1 MRGKKKVT
9 MDLLE
14 NQVSD
19 LRSFL
24 GTTGPQPP
32 AVVSPIDAPPAGYSP
47 PSGPLSRSAPGANSA
62 QHQHQH
68 QHQASSPLESP
79 GSTTNNTTSSS
90 AAAKRRAEDDDID
103 SGSTRQQRTKRNRY
117 ISIACNEC
125 KRRKIKCNGETPCQ
139 RCGHLNLQCLYA
151 PNCCSNF
158 KDSDEF
164 KKMTGQVGRLQDQV
178 ESLISAMTAL
188 REETTSLRLAP
199 IQERTPLPSTKT
211 ATRSPSTVSLPPL
224 AKSPY
229 AYRVPPTFHGPTSI
243 AFTVDVAKTTLHKMG
258 YSGANDSNEDS
269 SSQPEQTPHASPV
282 IQPSAPSLDSS
293 GDPLWEFDEAEMLH
307 LCGLYEDEVGA
318 MYPVV
323 SSDFVVEQAKR
334 VSCWMAE
341 VRRAGQSSGGRVDL
355 HDTNTLLLK
364 IVLCNALTVEE
375 HGHSNKA
382 ARLYESIQ
390 PTVDR
395 MLMSDPADVS
405 TLPILALVSGYRYLS
420 NDEILAWRVV
430 GHVARLCLEL
440 GLHRRDGLLKIKD
453 PQVRRNA
460 LLTFWSSYV
469 LDRRWSFSTG
479 LPFVCHDD
487 KIDPSLPYPD
497 DYPFLVAMIGYS
509 RLSAKI
515 WSLVDC
521 FEPAVI
527 RDLKAHSFEQLEQDI
542 WDWYKQV
549 PEQIRTDP
557 ADGERIAMPSGPADK
572 LPRLRIWTRLRLNQ
586 VRIWLYT
593 PVLHSATSIVE
604 NMRLADTAVDLAKQT
619 IRLLVHINQTTNL
632 YRRCQVFYHQFLTSS
647 IAVLFLASTHAPLHF
662 SAKCREEFYMAL
674 DLVRD
679 MSARSWVSHRL
690 WRTIRSL
697 KAYAPRLGL
706 LEEGD
711 GGGSSAG
718 HGNARFT
725 PNSNHTRF
733 GSGGSGGSDG
743 AGAGAAAADVQS
755 PLAGSYSFS
764 GGSGRSREASRGPHP
779 TPTAPLQV
787 LHQHQH
793 QHYSPSVSTPLQSQ
807 HHQRQQDEQSTNGM
821 RLQTEMSRIFEGYLG
836 MSGVM
841 GPGRGVV
848 ESPGIHHGVGADLVG
863 YTRGG
868 LGLTAAAAMDGH
880 GGGGDGGGSGEEV
893 VYQTLKDMF

>member
-1 MRGKKKVT
+1 

-24 GTTGPQPP
+24 GTTGPQHP
-32 AVVSPIDAPPAGYSP
+32 AVVSPIDA
-47 PSGPLSRSAPGANSA
+47 SGPLSSHSAPGANSA
-62 QHQHQH
+62 QR
-68 QHQASSPLESP
+68 HQAFSPQIESP
-79 GSTTNNTTSSS
+79 GAASINATNANTTSS
-90 AAAKRRAEDDDID
+90 AKKRRSEDDEDAD
-103 SGSTRQQRTKRNRY
+103 SGSVTNKQQRTKRNRY

-125 KRRKIKCNGETPCQ
+125 KRRKIKCNGETPCG
-139 RCGHLNLQCLYA
+139 RCGHLNLQCMYA

-164 KKMTGQVGRLQDQV
+164 RNVTSQVGRLQEQV
-178 ESLISAMTAL
+178 ESLISAMATL
-188 REETTSLRLAP
+188 REETSSLRLAP
-199 IQERTPLPSTKT
+199 IQERTPLPPPTGTSTQP
-211 ATRSPSTVSLPPL
+211 PSTLSLPPL
-224 AKSPY
+224 AKPPY
-229 AYRVPPTFHGPTSI
+229 AYRVPPSFHGPTSI

-269 SSQPEQTPHASPV
+269 SSQPEQTPHGSPV
-282 IQPSAPSLDSS
+282 IQPSNSPSS
-293 GDPLWEFDEAEMLH
+293 GDPIWEFDEAEMLH
-307 LCGLYEDEVGA
+307 LCQLYEEEVGA

-323 SSDFVVEQAKR
+323 ASDYVVEQAKR
-334 VSCWMAE
+334 VSAWMAQT
-341 VRRAGQSSGGRVDL
+341 RRTGQSNTQVDL
-355 HDTNTLLLK
+355 GDTDTLLLK
-364 IVLCNALTVEE
+364 VVLCAALTVKN
-375 HGHSNKA
+375 HGHSDKA

-390 PTVDR
+390 PTIDK
-395 MLMSDPADVS
+395 MLMSDPANVS

-440 GLHRRDGLLKIKD
+440 GLHRRDGLLKITD
-453 PQVRRNA
+453 PQFRRNA

-487 KIDPSLPYPD
+487 KIDPNLPFPD
-497 DYPFLVAMIGYS
+497 EYPFLVAMIGYS

-515 WSLVDC
+515 WKLVDC

-557 ADGERIAMPSGPADK
+557 NEGERIAMPTDPADK
-572 LPRLRIWTRLRLNQ
+572 LQRLRIWTRLRLNQ

-619 IRLLVHINQTTNL
+619 IRLLVHINRTTNL

-679 MSARSWVSHRL
+679 MSDRSWVSHRL

-706 LEEGD
+706 GED
-711 GGGSSAG
+711 VSRTPAPVSSARFTTPSSSHMHYGGGS
-718 HGNARFT
+718 
-725 PNSNHTRF
+725 
-733 GSGGSGGSDG
+733 GS
-743 AGAGAAAADVQS
+743 DVQS
-755 PLAGSYSFS
+755 PMAGSSFS
-764 GGSGRSREASRGPHP
+764 GGSGSREASRGPP
-779 TPTAPLQV
+779 SAMQV
-787 LHQHQH
+787 LHHQHQH
-793 QHYSPSVSTPLQSQ
+793 HASPSVSTPLQMP
-807 HHQRQQDEQSTNGM
+807 QDDQITNGV
-821 RLQTEMSRIFEGYLG
+821 RLKTEMSRIFEGYMGISTNVVGSDGSADLLG
-836 MSGVM
+836 YNRV
-841 GPGRGVV
+841 
-848 ESPGIHHGVGADLVG
+848 GVGG
-863 YTRGG
+863 GG
-868 LGLTAAAAMDGH
+868 LGVTPGMGIDGQVV
-880 GGGGDGGGSGEEV
+880 GDYGQEA
-893 VYQTLKDMF
+893 VYQSLKDMF

>member
-1 MRGKKKVT
+1 

-24 GTTGPQPP
+24 GAATGPQAP
-32 AVVSPIDAPPAGYSP
+32 AVVSPIDAAPGYSP
-47 PSGPLSRSAPGANSA
+47 PTGPLSRSAPGANSA
-62 QHQHQH
+62 Q

-79 GSTTNNTTSSS
+79 GAASSSNTTTTTNNNKRGR
-90 AAAKRRAEDDDID
+90 AADDEDAADA
-103 SGSTRQQRTKRNRY
+103 SGSTKQQRSKRNRY

-151 PNCCSNF
+151 PNCCGNF

-164 KKMTGQVGRLQDQV
+164 KKMSSQVGRLQDQV
-178 ESLISAMTAL
+178 EALISAMNAL

-199 IQERTPLPSTKT
+199 IQDRTPLPSSKA
-211 ATRSPSTVSLPPL
+211 ATRSPPAVSLPPL

-269 SSQPEQTPHASPV
+269 SSQPEQTPHPSPV
-282 IQPSAPSLDSS
+282 IRPTGPSVEGSS
-293 GDPLWEFDEAEMLH
+293 DPIWEFDEAEMLN
-307 LCGLYEDEVGA
+307 LCQLYEEEVGA
-318 MYPVV
+318 MYPVITPEYAI
-323 SSDFVVEQAKR
+323 EQAKR
-334 VSCWMAE
+334 VSAWMAQ
-341 VRRAGQSSGGRVDL
+341 VRRTGQNNGQVDL
-355 HDTNTLLLK
+355 NDHKTLLLK
-364 IVLCNALTVEE
+364 IVLCSALTVQE
-375 HGHSNKA
+375 HGHSDKA
-382 ARLYESIQ
+382 ARLYESVQ
-390 PTVDR
+390 PAVNR
-395 MLMSDPADVS
+395 MLMTDPADVS

-440 GLHRRDGLLKIKD
+440 GLHRRDGLLRIKD
-453 PQVRRNA
+453 PQVQRHA

-487 KIDPSLPYPD
+487 KIDPGLPYPD

-509 RLSAKI
+509 KLSAKI

-527 RDLKAHSFEQLEQDI
+527 RDLKSDNFEQLEQAI
-542 WDWYKQV
+542 WDWYKQC
-549 PEQIRTDP
+549 PEQIRTSTD
-557 ADGERIAMPSGPADK
+557 DEIIAMPSGPADK
-572 LPRLRIWTRLRLNQ
+572 LQRLRIWTRLRLNQ

-604 NMRLADTAVDLAKQT
+604 NMHLADTAVDLAKQT

-647 IAVLFLASTHAPLHF
+647 IAILFLASTHAPLQF
-662 SAKCREEFYMAL
+662 SSTCREEFYMAL

-690 WRTIRSL
+690 WKTIRSL

-706 LEEGD
+706 ED
-711 GGGSSAG
+711 VPRSAG
-718 HGNARFT
+718 GASVVNTNPRFT
-725 PNSNHTRF
+725 PTANHSHMHF
-733 GSGGSGGSDG
+733 GGGGTGGLTGPTTDI
-743 AGAGAAAADVQS
+743 QS
-755 PLAGSYSFS
+755 PLAGSSF
-764 GGSGRSREASRGPHP
+764 GGGPGSREASRGPPSLH
-779 TPTAPLQV
+779 LH
-787 LHQHQH
+787 HQHH
-793 QHYSPSVSTPLQSQ
+793 HHSPSISGPLPPQA
-807 HHQRQQDEQSTNGM
+807 QDDPSTNGM
-821 RLQTEMSRIFEGYLG
+821 RLHTEMSRIFEGYLG
-836 MSGVM
+836 MNGIAGSRAGTV
-841 GPGRGVV
+841 GSTT
-848 ESPGIHHGVGADLVG
+848 SPGIHTGGGDDLGG
-863 YTRGG
+863 YNSGG
-868 LGLTAAAAMDGH
+868 IALTGAMDGQGVV
-880 GGGGDGGGSGEEV
+880 GGAGDEV
-893 VYQTLKDMF
+893 VYHSLKDMF